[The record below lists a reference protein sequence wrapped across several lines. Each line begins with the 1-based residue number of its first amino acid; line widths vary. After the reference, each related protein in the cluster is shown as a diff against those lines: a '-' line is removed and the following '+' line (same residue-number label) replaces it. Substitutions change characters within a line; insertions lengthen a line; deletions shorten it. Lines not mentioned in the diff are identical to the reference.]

1 MGRLLNLVTPLHRAT
16 TRDYMARMMDEKVHC
31 MLKAKEYE
39 GDYWDGDRRYGY
51 GGYRYIEGRWAP
63 VAQGLID
70 LHGLKG
76 KVRILDVGCGKGY
89 LLREFQRL
97 LPEADLVGFDIS
109 KHGLADAH
117 PDVRVAARDG
127 QEAEFG
133 VLAVGARGRNEDAG
147 EDEHG
152 GEKPHEKRLGR
163 GQRGGSGRAL
173 R

>member
-1 MGRLLNLVTPLHRAT
+1 MGRLLNLVTPLHRST
-16 TRDYMARMMDEKVHC
+16 KRDYVARMMDEKVHC

-109 KHGLADAH
+109 KHTICSAT
-117 PDVRVAARDG
+117 
-127 QEAEFG
+127 
-133 VLAVGARGRNEDAG
+133 GRRTAIRSATSRLTSWYRWAG
-147 EDEHG
+147 YTIS
-152 GEKPHEKRLGR
+152 R
-163 GQRGGSGRAL
+163 SSS
-173 R
+173 